1 LWLSEYR
8 LGEVLYLKN
17 KVVLI
22 TGGAVR
28 VGRAITVELIEAGA
42 TIFCHYYRS
51 ENEARELK
59 SEYPSLNLLKG
70 DLQQISTTLLLVR
83 EVMKQAGTID
93 VLINNAAIFIKTP
106 MGSVTE
112 ENWDNLF
119 AMNLKSHFF
128 LTQEAG
134 KIMMEKQS
142 GKIVNIADTSGLRP
156 WPSFI
161 PYSLTKSGMISL
173 TKGLAKAFA
182 PHIQVNCIN
191 PGPVLMPDTYSE
203 EQIAQAI
210 DKTLLKRAGKA
221 EDIATAVRFL
231 LEDGDYITGLILSV
245 DGGRSIK

>member
-1 LWLSEYR
+1 
-8 LGEVLYLKN
+8 V
-17 KVVLI
+17 
-22 TGGAVR
+22 
-28 VGRAITVELIEAGA
+28 
-42 TIFCHYYRS
+42 
-51 ENEARELK
+51 ARELK

>member
-1 LWLSEYR
+1 MH
-8 LGEVLYLKN
+8 LKD

-28 VGRAITVELIEAGA
+28 IGRAITVELITAGA
-42 TIFCHYYRS
+42 NVFCHYFSS
-51 ENEARELK
+51 EREARELK
-59 SEYPSLNLLKG
+59 NEYPSVNLLKG
-70 DLQQISTTLLLVR
+70 NLKQISTVAPLIHEIV
-83 EVMKQAGTID
+83 EVAGTID

-106 MGSVTE
+106 FGTVTE

-119 AMNLKSHFF
+119 ALNLKPNFF
-128 LTQEAG
+128 LSQEAS
-134 KIMMEKQS
+134 KIMMEKQA

-156 WPSFI
+156 WPSYI

-173 TKGLAKAFA
+173 TKGLAKALA
-182 PHIQVNCIN
+182 PHVQVNCIN
-191 PGPVLMPDTYSE
+191 PGPVLMPDKYSN

-210 DKTLLKRAGKA
+210 EKTLLKRAGQA
-221 EDIATAVRFL
+221 EDVASAVRFL